1 MNPSN
6 GGIPPQN
13 SPPGRPPDP
22 SLNAVEER
30 VHPPLIGEPI
40 LGAALPRFEAN
51 EGEKSAGT
59 SASTPILVTEVLA
72 TSPSTADLYDAPKSR
87 RTPMTRRGT
96 PYAKPERGGPIRSA
110 GNRASQKGT
119 PHTRYSPTL
128 DDLRVSEFIR
138 ETAAISPMEVPLSQK
153 IPQPDVTS
161 NPVNR
166 QVVCN
171 RFNHEGPGENGSA
184 VGGLVHPQSLDATW
198 KPGEVEKG
206 VQSLCQDGPGEEGKP
221 CQAMNSD
228 LQTAMDCT
236 GGKSPSMHQDQFQAV
251 QSVWNS
257 PLSVGNDEGGKQK
270 CVDPAAGQLRAAP
283 AANQF
288 RTAPAADHVSNTQNA
303 GPGTVPGPSPYKPMN
318 VSTGFNYARAVQGGK
333 GGRSQHQIPHP
344 VDANCAETR
353 PSSHSSTPLVP
364 SINSASPSSSMDIDT
379 SNRFS
384 VLDIPNSIKFNKLVE
399 SHGDLYPQDQG
410 LVDGMDVDKSR
421 SKCRNTE
428 VCQLNREHEV
438 RSRILPESI
447 TSPPKLGERSS
458 SLLLGP
464 GCSGKNYGIS
474 DDQKKNIATRL
485 NNEGSISVDIVD
497 QWCPGQWDY
506 FNDLCT
512 LMGLDP
518 DYCIEDV
525 ESDDENGTAQ
535 FFAAQMKVG
544 MPKVPFPNT
553 NYPS

>member
-22 SLNAVEER
+22 SLSAVEER

-59 SASTPILVTEVLA
+59 SASTPILVTE
-72 TSPSTADLYDAPKSR
+72 
-87 RTPMTRRGT
+87 
-96 PYAKPERGGPIRSA
+96 
-110 GNRASQKGT
+110 
-119 PHTRYSPTL
+119 
-128 DDLRVSEFIR
+128 
-138 ETAAISPMEVPLSQK
+138 
-153 IPQPDVTS
+153 
-161 NPVNR
+161 
-166 QVVCN
+166 
-171 RFNHEGPGENGSA
+171 
-184 VGGLVHPQSLDATW
+184 SLDATW

-206 VQSLCQDGPGEEGKP
+206 VQSLCRDGPGEEGKP

-270 CVDPAAGQLRAAP
+270 CADPAAGQLRAAP

-303 GPGTVPGPSPYKPMN
+303 GPGTVPGPSPNKPMN
-318 VSTGFNYARAVQGGK
+318 VSTGFNYARTVQG
-333 GGRSQHQIPHP
+333 
-344 VDANCAETR
+344 
-353 PSSHSSTPLVP
+353 
-364 SINSASPSSSMDIDT
+364 
-379 SNRFS
+379 
-384 VLDIPNSIKFNKLVE
+384 DIPKSIKFNKLVE

-421 SKCRNTE
+421 LKCRNTE

-544 MPKVPFPNT
+544 LDPDYCIEDVFCFWGCYAHCKNPFLERSAG
-553 NYPS
+553 PSE